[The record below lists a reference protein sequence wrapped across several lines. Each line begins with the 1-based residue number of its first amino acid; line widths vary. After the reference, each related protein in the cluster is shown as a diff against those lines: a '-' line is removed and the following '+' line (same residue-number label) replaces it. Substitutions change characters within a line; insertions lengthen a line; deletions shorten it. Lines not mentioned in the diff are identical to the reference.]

1 MERRLAAILAAD
13 VAGYTRLMGVDE
25 AGTLGRL
32 RDYSQSRQDR
42 VLQSRQDR
50 VLIEDVSLWLPEL
63 LSDVIAEESNDD
75 VL

>member
-13 VAGYTRLMGVDE
+13 VAGYTRLMGADE

-32 RDYSQSRQDR
+32 RDYS
-42 VLQSRQDR
+42 QSRQDR